1 MQRQTNIAA
10 TIDATNDKVRYDSC
24 AKKLLS
30 FKAIEA
36 MILKSCVNEFY
47 QYSVEYIAEHC
58 LPGEA
63 EISEHAVHQDQP
75 NKAKNIDG
83 DYRLT
88 MMNSESSSVNEGTV
102 YYDVRFMAVIPDTNE
117 PIGFIINLEI
127 QTDDYPGYELV
138 TRGLYY
144 CARMISE
151 QHGTVFTGAHYE
163 RIRKVYSIWICP
175 QASKQKQY
183 SMIRYNMTEQT
194 ITGRSYVR
202 KDAYDL
208 MEVVMLNLGDVNGDT
223 SSDILDFLSTLFS
236 LDKTP
241 NEKKAILSE
250 RYKIAMTAELE
261 SEVQSMCNLG
271 DAIERRGIEKGIE
284 KGIATGLLE
293 GRAEGK
299 IDTIKIFLNNTHDAV
314 LVATSLSEPIDYIRK
329 IAEENNITLK

>member
-1 MQRQTNIAA
+1 
-10 TIDATNDKVRYDSC
+10 
-24 AKKLLS
+24 
-30 FKAIEA
+30 
-36 MILKSCVNEFY
+36 
-47 QYSVEYIAEHC
+47 
-58 LPGEA
+58 
-63 EISEHAVHQDQP
+63 
-75 NKAKNIDG
+75 
-83 DYRLT
+83 
-88 MMNSESSSVNEGTV
+88 
-102 YYDVRFMAVIPDTNE
+102 MALIPDTNE
-117 PIGFIINLEI
+117 SIGLIINIEI
-127 QTDDYPGYELV
+127 QTDDHPGYDLV

-151 QHGTVFTGAHYE
+151 QHGTVFTGEHYE
-163 RIRKVYSIWICP
+163 QIRKVYSIWICP
-175 QASKQKQY
+175 QVAKQKQY
-183 SMIRYNMTEQT
+183 SMFRYKITEQT
-194 ITGRSYVR
+194 ITGNSYVMR
-202 KDAYDL
+202 DSYDL
-208 MEVVMLNLGDVNGDT
+208 MEVIMLNLGDNFKDT

-250 RYKIAMTAELE
+250 RYNIAMTVELE